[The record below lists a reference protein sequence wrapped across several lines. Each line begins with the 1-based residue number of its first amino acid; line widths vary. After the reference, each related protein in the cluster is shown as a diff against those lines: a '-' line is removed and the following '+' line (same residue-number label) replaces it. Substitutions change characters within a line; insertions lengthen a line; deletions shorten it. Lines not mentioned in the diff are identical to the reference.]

1 MTDLIGARWPITI
14 GMLLL
19 AAAFWSFSILG
30 VDGTFLEMLPG
41 MLIGGVGMGLAMG
54 PMTTAALSTFPVD
67 RAGVAS
73 GVVPTSRQVG
83 GSLGVALT
91 EPSLRKLHA
100 DDWDYTQGGARR
112 ANSASWRSAWL
123 VGKSWPE

>member
-1 MTDLIGARWPITI
+1 VTDLIGARWPITI

-19 AAAFWSFSILG
+19 AAACWSFSILG

-54 PMTTAALSTFPVD
+54 PMTTAALDTFPVD

-73 GVVPTSRQVG
+73 GRGDHLAAGRRLSR
-83 GSLGVALT
+83 
-91 EPSLRKLHA
+91 
-100 DDWDYTQGGARR
+100 RR
-112 ANSASWRSAWL
+112 AN
-123 VGKSWPE
+123 